1 MQLLYLKYNNYNN
14 RIIKRESTLEDYAKY
29 ALGNPMFADWNPND
43 GVTTTITV
51 NENWTTGEAPD
62 YLVCYE
68 NNEIVSRWFV
78 TEYARLRGGQ
88 FKATFRRDVIADY
101 YDKTISAPAFIEK
114 ATLEDNDPYIF
125 NIEKD
130 VGFNQIKKSETL
142 LKDETGCPWI
152 VGYVPRNAFQ
162 EDTEIIGDV
171 ATTQRADIVVNG
183 IRNWEFYNY
192 TNLAPNQQTAS
203 FVDNSSVVFNV
214 YTTDVETQ
222 SRRFKFSF
230 NENGGVTTGWTH
242 KTNGVEY
249 GDFVPGASS
258 RVLDSDVANP
268 YYPDEITRDGLFK
281 QNTASTAQTNLDTIM
296 GAFSSSDFATMKSYI
311 GTEFNNITQEQAIRL
326 QQLNGKV
333 IKDNYTNLYYTITT
347 TLSYGENSIYQMKE
361 GSLYNLMKSRIE
373 PLITSGFFITDSEV
387 NLTSFRF
394 SATGG
399 SGTITLQQFSTEGI
413 KTTIKKN
420 RYHLIDAPYDMFC
433 MPYSSEVILKQGSN
447 QFRTTPDIS
456 LNIGVNIGLQTGA
469 DNIYDLQL
477 LPYCPIRNFII
488 TKAEDGTPIIDFSD
502 YPSYSL
508 ITSGT
513 SNAGA
518 LFWASVSNFETTIDY
533 QINITNPKIENQ
545 TDLYRI
551 CSPNYSNAFDFN
563 AAMNGGLDYFIVEC
577 TYKPFTPYIHVY
589 PNFKLMYGSSG
600 FKDARGLICG
610 GEYSLPQMT
619 SAWADYELNNKAS
632 LSIFDKTI
640 SRLTGQ
646 DPSKVMSN
654 TLYSLSPD
662 GSNQKAIEYA
672 AQYDYYKYGYDIG
685 NIMAM
690 PTGISKTSALTYN
703 NKLFPFVEYYT
714 CTDEE
719 KTAFSLKLK
728 YDGMTVM
735 RISDVG
741 ISEFIKQNTR
751 TYIKAKVI
759 KLEDLGDDAHMAK
772 TIESE
777 LRKGIY
783 IGG

>member
-1 MQLLYLKYNNYNN
+1 
-14 RIIKRESTLEDYAKY
+14 
-29 ALGNPMFADWNPND
+29 
-43 GVTTTITV
+43 
-51 NENWTTGEAPD
+51 
-62 YLVCYE
+62 
-68 NNEIVSRWFV
+68 
-78 TEYARLRGGQ
+78 
-88 FKATFRRDVIADY
+88 
-101 YDKTISAPAFIEK
+101 
-114 ATLEDNDPYIF
+114 
-125 NIEKD
+125 
-130 VGFNQIKKSETL
+130 
-142 LKDETGCPWI
+142 
-152 VGYVPRNAFQ
+152 
-162 EDTEIIGDV
+162 
-171 ATTQRADIVVNG
+171 
-183 IRNWEFYNY
+183 
-192 TNLAPNQQTAS
+192 
-203 FVDNSSVVFNV
+203 
-214 YTTDVETQ
+214 
-222 SRRFKFSF
+222 
-230 NENGGVTTGWTH
+230 
-242 KTNGVEY
+242 
-249 GDFVPGASS
+249 
-258 RVLDSDVANP
+258 
-268 YYPDEITRDGLFK
+268 
-281 QNTASTAQTNLDTIM
+281 
-296 GAFSSSDFATMKSYI
+296 
-311 GTEFNNITQEQAIRL
+311 
-326 QQLNGKV
+326 
-333 IKDNYTNLYYTITT
+333 
-347 TLSYGENSIYQMKE
+347 
-361 GSLYNLMKSRIE
+361 
-373 PLITSGFFITDSEV
+373 
-387 NLTSFRF
+387 
-394 SATGG
+394 
-399 SGTITLQQFSTEGI
+399 
-413 KTTIKKN
+413 
-420 RYHLIDAPYDMFC
+420 MFC

-456 LNIGVNIGLQTGA
+456 LNICVNIGIQTGA
-469 DNIYDLQL
+469 DKIYDLQL

-488 TKAEDGTPIIDFSD
+488 TKADDGTPIIDFSD

-619 SAWADYELNNKAS
+619 SAWADYELKNNAS

-654 TLYSLSPD
+654 TVYSLSPD